1 MPHQP
6 GELPTSEQQHNRR
19 DKSEGGIESSQSS
32 EDLFLKMALD
42 NPGQKHIDLER
53 RQVGAFHIWFSKALA
68 LPR

>member
-42 NPGQKHIDLER
+42 NPGQKDIDLER
-53 RQVGAFHIWFSKALA
+53 RQVGAFHTWFSKALA